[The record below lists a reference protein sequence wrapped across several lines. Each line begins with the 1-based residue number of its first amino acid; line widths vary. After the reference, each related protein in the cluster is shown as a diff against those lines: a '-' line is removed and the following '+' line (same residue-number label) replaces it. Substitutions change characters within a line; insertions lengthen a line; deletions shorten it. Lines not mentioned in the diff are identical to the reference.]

1 MPKITN
7 KGIDAMHQI
16 IKCFK
21 NNETFSASFLSEQS
35 NEKFTAA
42 TLNSLVNHKL
52 LIKYNNT
59 SPITYSLVENGEEL
73 FHNLLLEDLK
83 NGNNNDN
90 LHNALKNKDD
100 EFYTYYEDVEN
111 ELKNYSKH
119 FYNKIIFLNCNDAD
133 ENKSSF
139 WDYFINNF
147 DNLHLKKLIATSYN
161 SNGGSAIAKIYDGV
175 NINIITLQG
184 NGDYNSEECLAFLKE
199 SDIVIT
205 NPPFSLLR
213 KLVSLLIKYN
223 KLFLLI
229 GNENTFASTEMFP
242 LIKDGKVWTGLNKIR
257 KFKRPNEADR
267 EFGNVCWF
275 TNLSNNKQN
284 EELILTKEYSKEK
297 YPVYDNY
304 YTAINVD
311 SLADIPKDYNGIM
324 GVPVSYIG
332 KYTNNQFK
340 ILGLAAGNSKAN
352 KLFYDVPHK
361 DSPLERGGCGV
372 VNGVRKFSR
381 VFIQKQL

>member
-1 MPKITN
+1 M
-7 KGIDAMHQI
+7 
-16 IKCFK
+16 
-21 NNETFSASFLSEQS
+21 
-35 NEKFTAA
+35 
-42 TLNSLVNHKL
+42 

-119 FYNKIIFLNCNDAD
+119 FYNKIIFLYCNDAD

-332 KYTNNQFK
+332 KYNN
-340 ILGLAAGNSKAN
+340 N
-352 KLFYDVPHK
+352 
-361 DSPLERGGCGV
+361 
-372 VNGVRKFSR
+372 
-381 VFIQKQL
+381 

>member
-1 MPKITN
+1 MKVLIVYCHPSSN
-7 KGIDAMHQI
+7 
-16 IKCFK
+16 
-21 NNETFSASFLSEQS
+21 SFTYQVKESFIQGLE
-35 NEKFTAA
+35 EA
-42 TLNSLVNHKL
+42 NHSYE
-52 LIKYNNT
+52 I
-59 SPITYSLVENGEEL
+59 S
-73 FHNLLLEDLK
+73 DL
-83 NGNNNDN
+83 
-90 LHNALKNKDD
+90 
-100 EFYTYYEDVEN
+100 Y
-111 ELKNYSKH
+111 
-119 FYNKIIFLNCNDAD
+119 
-133 ENKSSF
+133 
-139 WDYFINNF
+139 
-147 DNLHLKKLIATSYN
+147 
-161 SNGGSAIAKIYDGV
+161 
-175 NINIITLQG
+175 
-184 NGDYNSEECLAFLKE
+184 EECLAFLKE

-205 NPPFSLLR
+205 NPPFSLFR

-332 KYTNNQFK
+332 KYNN
-340 ILGLAAGNSKAN
+340 N
-352 KLFYDVPHK
+352 
-361 DSPLERGGCGV
+361 
-372 VNGVRKFSR
+372 
-381 VFIQKQL
+381 